1 MDLSSSKL
9 TQIAVMN
16 TSLTSNATSTHVA
29 SGKTHIS
36 VMKGSRLNAI
46 AQQRSQDEIANGVSE
61 EFGRNLELDNDRPA
75 LREPTN
81 KLTNKSQ
88 VLLAMLRYQSLSNTM
103 DSHQLANAAASF
115 AAQSEAT
122 IQQAQEMSAELDE
135 LQSEF
140 DAQAEVIDSA
150 KGEEESANSEWKKAG
165 DKLESAKN
173 VLDNLLKDPNASE
186 EDIAKAKADVAA
198 ANAAYQ
204 KAGENLTAA
213 KNKTKDALE
222 TGQKILDKLNAKT
235 AELNTKYGNV
245 VLPGQASVSTAAE
258 QSEKALSRTA
268 IMIMLITEFIK
279 NMDEVASE
287 KLKSDLEMNRIQTKA
302 RQAEMKR
309 KSDEYMEQ
317 TRKAEDTQKMAECIG
332 KILGGLAIALGAI
345 TTIFGGAG
353 TALMAIGI
361 GLMVLDPILEAT
373 TGKSLTGMIMDP
385 LMEHILM
392 PLMNV
397 IGDIVT
403 KIFDYTPLGL
413 LLKEIDKATGANMM
427 DTIHTAVTAVVAIA
441 AIVAIALVAK
451 SAAKFL
457 IQKMTKAMTNSIM
470 KAIKSAVKSV
480 IDNIIPQL
488 KGMAKNGSSAV
499 SKSVSKLTRQIT
511 QQIAKVSA
519 KMTKN
524 ITGIIK
530 KSDSAII
537 NNLRKIN
544 LNHLN
549 MARVGITASNSVV
562 QSGMSINVANIQL
575 EASKKLADFQM
586 ANTDIKILRDLLDVI
601 INRFKQDQGQI
612 QSIGQMLSDTLQNQN
627 SAGHFITRNMKA

>member
-1 MDLSSSKL
+1 MDLSLSKP
-9 TQIAVMN
+9 TQAAVLN
-16 TSLTSNATSTHVA
+16 ASLTSNTTSTNVA

-36 VMKGSRLNAI
+36 VAKGSRLNAL

-61 EFGRNLELDNDRPA
+61 EFSRNLEMETGRPA

-81 KLTNKSQ
+81 GLTNKSQ

-122 IQQAQEMSAELDE
+122 IQAAQEMSAELDE

-140 DAQAEVIDSA
+140 DAQGKVIDSA
-150 KGEEESANSEWKKAG
+150 KGEEEAANSEWKSAK

-173 VLDNLLKDPNASE
+173 ALDNLLKDPNASE

-198 ANAAYQ
+198 ANIAYQ

-213 KNKTKDALE
+213 KNKTKDAIE
-222 TGQKILDKLNAKT
+222 AGQKILDKLNAKT
-235 AELNTKYGNV
+235 AELNKKYSGV
-245 VLPGQASVSTAAE
+245 VLPGSSSVSTAAE
-258 QSEKALSRTA
+258 HSEKALSRTA
-268 IMIMLITEFIK
+268 VMIMLITEFIK

-287 KLKSDLEMNRIQTKA
+287 KLKSDLEINRIQTKA

-317 TRKAEDTQKMAECIG
+317 TRKAEETQKMTECIG

-353 TALMAIGI
+353 TTLMAIGI
-361 GLMVLDPILEAT
+361 ALMVLDPILEAT

-385 LMEHILM
+385 LMEHVLT
-392 PLMNV
+392 PLMNFL
-397 IGDIVT
+397 GDIVT

-427 DTIHTAVTAVVAIA
+427 DTIHTAVTAAVVIM
-441 AIVAIALVAK
+441 AIVAVALVAK

-457 IQKMTKAMTNSIM
+457 IKKMTKAMTAAIM
-470 KAIKSAVKSV
+470 QAVKSTVKKV
-480 IDNIIPQL
+480 IDKIIPQIV
-488 KGMAKNGSSAV
+488 KGMAKKGTAAV
-499 SKSVSKLTRQIT
+499 SQLTRQIT
-511 QQIAKVSA
+511 QQIEKLSA

-524 ITGIIK
+524 ITGMIK
-530 KSDSAII
+530 ESDSAVV

-549 MARVGITASNSVV
+549 MGRVGITASNSIV
-562 QSGMSINVANIQL
+562 QSGMNMNIANIQL

-601 INRFKQDQGQI
+601 INRFKQDQVQV

-627 SAGHFITRNMKA
+627 AAGHFVTRNMKA